1 MLTAVNTI
9 MNRREWAMLVTLSV
23 LWGGSFFFAE
33 IALESLPPLT
43 IVTLRVGLAAIT
55 LWHVVL
61 AFKLPIPN
69 STPIWIA
76 FLTMGLLNNVLPFS
90 LIVWGQSQIS
100 SGLAAILNATAPLFG
115 VIVAGI
121 LLRDESATPLK
132 IMGVVVGFAGV
143 IVMMDLS
150 SIATSSLLAQ
160 LAILAAAL
168 SYACASVYGR
178 RFKATGLNP
187 ILVAAGQ
194 VTGSTLLLLP
204 IALWV
209 DGNDP
214 YANVPAQVWAAI
226 ISLAVFSTAAAYI
239 LYFKLLASAGATN
252 ILLVTLLVPVSA
264 ILLGWL
270 FLEESL
276 QTPHVIGMAMIA
288 LGLSAIDGR
297 LWRRAS
303 ET

>member
-1 MLTAVNTI
+1 MLAAVNTI

-55 LWHVVL
+55 LWLVVL
-61 AFKLPIPN
+61 ALKLPIPN
-69 STPIWIA
+69 SPPIWIA
-76 FLTMGLLNNVLPFS
+76 FFTMGLLNNVLPFS

-132 IMGVVVGFAGV
+132 ITGVVIGFAGV

-194 VTGSTLLLLP
+194 VSGSTLLLLP

-209 DGNDP
+209 DGNDH
-214 YANVPAQVWAAI
+214 YANVPSQVWAAI

-276 QTPHVIGMAMIA
+276 QTPHIIGMAMIA
-288 LGLSAIDGR
+288 LGLSSIDGR